1 MENQKVFVTGAI
13 INSAIGKDEDPFVDF
28 QTNPPAE
35 ENNEKRH
42 YFESVAATT
51 AINRNLYQFEPQ
63 ALQMIASGF
72 KQRKTLTINHEKGHF
87 SNVLGFG
94 ATVDAI
100 VVDDKLYVA
109 AYVALGKTYPQGPFG
124 DSEELVDGI
133 TDGFIDSVSQSA
145 FPLKAKCSVCN
156 LAYPTMRSEYSS
168 DNVCRHYRG
177 QQVIVEENG
186 ERVVKTVHVIIQQ
199 AEAIELS
206 FVQMGADRGT
216 GVTKKAI
223 NLSLNDFVDDERF
236 EFLYGDDEQKQR
248 LLEGSNPQPNNS
260 GGDPPLNNNLEGEP
274 EMSQETIQALQ
285 TRAETAETNAAKL
298 QTELNSANGQVAVL
312 TSQKDAVNSQV
323 SSLETEKDAFQ
334 AQVDSANNEKDIVK
348 QQLDSANESIKEKDK
363 EITTLK
369 QEAAENELVISD
381 GKAARVEYEKEYVSA
396 FVAAVGDDCT
406 PADEELQQETAKSF
420 SIEVLKKKTAGL
432 KKAAV
437 DNYPDGKKVTEEGKK
452 PEEEKKPE
460 EKSGKDTPY
469 PIGV

>member
-1 MENQKVFVTGAI
+1 MENQKVFVTGPI

-42 YFESVAATT
+42 YLEAVAATT
-51 AINRNLYQFEPQ
+51 GINRNLYQFEPQ

-100 VVDDKLYVA
+100 VIDDKLYVA
-109 AYVALGKTYPQGPFG
+109 AYISLGKTYPQGPFG
-124 DSEELVDGI
+124 DSEQLRDGI

-206 FVQMGADRGT
+206 LVQMGADRGT
-216 GVTKKAI
+216 GITKKAI

-285 TRAETAETNAAKL
+285 TRAETAETKR
-298 QTELNSANGQVAVL
+298 S
-312 TSQKDAVNSQV
+312 
-323 SSLETEKDAFQ
+323 
-334 AQVDSANNEKDIVK
+334 
-348 QQLDSANESIKEKDK
+348 
-363 EITTLK
+363 
-369 QEAAENELVISD
+369 
-381 GKAARVEYEKEYVSA
+381 
-396 FVAAVGDDCT
+396 
-406 PADEELQQETAKSF
+406 
-420 SIEVLKKKTAGL
+420 
-432 KKAAV
+432 
-437 DNYPDGKKVTEEGKK
+437 
-452 PEEEKKPE
+452 
-460 EKSGKDTPY
+460 
-469 PIGV
+469 